1 MKFHSRSR
9 PRSRVRKSSR
19 SRRDRDEI
27 EKYCKVREFARN
39 GVFGGFNIKKPSKF
53 AFYVHKLQFKF
64 TLYLKSCFL
73 LNRQGAKTKL
83 NLIKNCK
90 NAKKGKKEAKTISR
104 TRFFEKW
111 HFEILE
117 NVTLELFSRSRNVIF
132 RDRDRDRDSRTA
144 LHTIYIIPEPR
155 PPRHRPRLPRT
166 RPRGPHPRRRGH
178 PPRILPTDPSLQ
190 QHDPGHEKGPL
201 CGHGLCSRGKGRD
214 GRDER

>member
-1 MKFHSRSR
+1 MEFHSRSR

-27 EKYCKVREFARN
+27 EKYCKVREFSRN
-39 GVFGGFNIKKPSKF
+39 GGFGGLNTNKPSNI

-132 RDRDRDRDSRTA
+132 RDRDRDRESRTA
-144 LHTIYIIPEPR
+144 LVNILSKIIRIFLFRQNCFYFFYRTVIWVIITIKSDRSPLFKVSSAQI
-155 PPRHRPRLPRT
+155 RL
-166 RPRGPHPRRRGH
+166 
-178 PPRILPTDPSLQ
+178 IF
-190 QHDPGHEKGPL
+190 
-201 CGHGLCSRGKGRD
+201 
-214 GRDER
+214 